1 MILYAYETG
10 GVNLINRQ
18 CLLKRDE
25 EHEHVQKSQNKHG
38 NLNIFPTGNGET
50 PTQTIHFLGVQNVE
64 FLGGTLL

>member
-18 CLLKRDE
+18 CPSEDMKNMYR
-25 EHEHVQKSQNKHG
+25 KPQNKHG
-38 NLNIFPTGNGET
+38 NLNIFPTGKGET
-50 PTQTIHFLGVQNVE
+50 STQTIHFWGVQNVD